1 MRLLIMHKYKQT
13 ASSSWK
19 QKQQNGEAAEREVW
33 RGGAAAQPAHQGGH
47 SAPEDMKCK
56 GDSKRLQVP

>member
-1 MRLLIMHKYKQT
+1 MGRL
-13 ASSSWK
+13 
-19 QKQQNGEAAEREVW
+19 QKEMFG

-56 GDSKRLQVP
+56 ADSKVPWLDALCQQLSKKG